1 MSKCAV
7 SMREPSPYRTARGK
21 RPTLGMIHFSRSA
34 ARITAAG
41 SDGGEFV
48 LKNFPQPG
56 VFTALQ
62 PHSRKW
68 KRKKGKGNQKGA
80 LATRN
85 PMSMLALP
93 GVS

>member
-85 PMSMLALP
+85 PMLRSE
-93 GVS
+93 